1 MSLSKTSTTKDYSK
15 PTRIKNLYSG
25 WWKKPK
31 EIRNVKTIWRQ
42 NNYFRPKKKVSKTE
56 LMILILIE
64 LKIYKDLLEQ
74 QEENCCKYVGRVDN
88 FHSKNYIT
96 Y

>member
-15 PTRIKNLYSG
+15 PTRIKNLCSG

-42 NNYFRPKKKVSKTE
+42 NNKKFKKSFQTKKE
-56 LMILILIE
+56 GI
-64 LKIYKDLLEQ
+64 KDRI
-74 QEENCCKYVGRVDN
+74 NDINSDRIKD
-88 FHSKNYIT
+88 I
-96 Y
+96 